1 MALFRVTYLA
11 LEYMN
16 KLNGGRGGVIV
27 NTASM
32 AGTRMHCNSDL
43 KTRPRARAVFPFV
56 QFVTVDLT
64 LLIRKIQL
72 FPFQDDG
79 D

>member
-1 MALFRVTYLA
+1 
-11 LEYMN
+11 MN

-32 AGTRMHCNSDL
+32 AGTQNALQHSHL
-43 KTRPRARAVFPFV
+43 KTRPRARAEFPLV

-72 FPFQDDG
+72 LSFQDNG